1 MNSMSVD
8 LKTLYQKRTNG
19 VEGVRW
25 NLTSP
30 LLKKQQHTTQSIH
43 PLFVWPLHS
52 DLSFDEFFNLDIRE
66 TVTFYKTNNVG
77 FI

>member
-1 MNSMSVD
+1 MSVD

-30 LLKKQQHTTQSIH
+30 LFKKKNNNIQPSLH

-66 TVTFYKTNNVG
+66 TVSFYETNNVG

>member
-1 MNSMSVD
+1 MSVD

-30 LLKKQQHTTQSIH
+30 LFKKKQHSTQSIN

-66 TVTFYKTNNVG
+66 TVSFYETNNVG

>member
-1 MNSMSVD
+1 MSVD

-30 LLKKQQHTTQSIH
+30 LFKKKNNNIQPSLSIH
-43 PLFVWPLHS
+43 F
-52 DLSFDEFFNLDIRE
+52 LSGPSTLTFLLMNFLYLDIRE
-66 TVTFYKTNNVG
+66 TVSFYETNNVG